1 MNEQLRKAMEDAKK
15 DNDKAIDDALKN
27 SNTNTNTNTNV
38 TQTPKEE
45 QKPNLDYSDAEIT
58 GEYISQEEYEQW
70 LQEANMLLDDTLEKG
85 TTRSR

>member
-1 MNEQLRKAMEDAKK
+1 MLKEI
-15 DNDKAIDDALKN
+15 DKPVFLAGGINLLNIDDALKN
-27 SNTNTNTNTNV
+27 SNTNTNV
-38 TQTPKEE
+38 TQAPKEE

-58 GEYISQEEYEQW
+58 GEYISQEEYEKW